1 MNCEAFRHA
10 TRQGTDDAAV
20 RGHLRS
26 CANCLE
32 WAVSIDPDAM
42 FRSLGLEEAEPPGG
56 TDAFVAGV
64 LRQVEMRDAERRLGR
79 RTVRFTPLIRWS
91 AAAALAV
98 GVFGTLLVQ
107 RETRMSTVPAASPA
121 VVVAQAQPPVVD
133 RPVIEQYD
141 SAGATIVEV
150 PAQNSSE
157 IRLVMIFDE
166 SLPADL

>member
-10 TRQGTDDAAV
+10 VGQGTDDAAV
-20 RGHLRS
+20 RGHLRI
-26 CANCLE
+26 CASCLE
-32 WAVSIDPDAM
+32 WAVAVDPDVM
-42 FRSLGLEEAEPPGG
+42 FRSIGIDDAEPPGG

-64 LRQVEMRDAERRLGR
+64 LRQVEIRDAERRLAR
-79 RTVRFTPLIRWS
+79 RPVRFTPFFRWS

-98 GVFGTLLVQ
+98 GVLGTVIVQ
-107 RETRMSTVPAASPA
+107 RSGHEAVVPAATPA
-121 VVVAQAQPPVVD
+121 AVVAQATVVD

-150 PAQNSSE
+150 PAQNENE

>member
-1 MNCEAFRHA
+1 
-10 TRQGTDDAAV
+10 
-20 RGHLRS
+20 
-26 CANCLE
+26 
-32 WAVSIDPDAM
+32 
-42 FRSLGLEEAEPPGG
+42 
-56 TDAFVAGV
+56 
-64 LRQVEMRDAERRLGR
+64 
-79 RTVRFTPLIRWS
+79 
-91 AAAALAV
+91 
-98 GVFGTLLVQ
+98 
-107 RETRMSTVPAASPA
+107 MSTIPAASPA